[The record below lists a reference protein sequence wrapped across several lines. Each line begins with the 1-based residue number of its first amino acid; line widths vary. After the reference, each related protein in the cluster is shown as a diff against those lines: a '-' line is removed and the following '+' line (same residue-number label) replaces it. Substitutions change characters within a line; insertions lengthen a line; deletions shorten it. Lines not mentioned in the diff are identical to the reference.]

1 MKAYLFVIKVIN
13 LYDRL
18 EQNIYFLFKA
28 LGSVKEKGLNPKR
41 KSILGL

>member
-1 MKAYLFVIKVIN
+1 MKAYFKMKVIN